1 MSFLEILQVS
11 LCVIAIEL
19 ISALVFG
26 VITFFL
32 KRKSRKI
39 EANNQAEYLKLMKN
53 LRKRV
58 LEEMENKDNGRK

>member
-39 EANNQAEYLKLMKN
+39 EANNQAKYLKLMEN
-53 LRKRV
+53 LRKRM
-58 LEEMENKDNGRK
+58 LEEMENKENGRK

>member
-39 EANNQAEYLKLMKN
+39 EANNQAEYLKLTKN

-58 LEEMENKDNGRK
+58 LEEMENKENGRK

>member
-1 MSFLEILQVS
+1 MNFLEILRVS

-58 LEEMENKDNGRK
+58 LEEMENKENGRK

>member
-39 EANNQAEYLKLMKN
+39 EANNQADYLKLMEN
-53 LRKRV
+53 LRKRM
-58 LEEMENKDNGRK
+58 LEEMENKENGRK

>member
-39 EANNQAEYLKLMKN
+39 EANNQAEYLKLMEN

-58 LEEMENKDNGRK
+58 LEEMENKENGRK

>member
-58 LEEMENKDNGRK
+58 LEEMENKENGRK